1 MDEQKENI
9 QFLLLIAG
17 LSGAG
22 KSTALDVF
30 GDLGFFTI
38 DHLPVPLLD
47 SFLEHSGSSPGR
59 FARTALILDI
69 DSDEKLGH
77 LFPAIERIRTKG
89 IPPLLIF
96 LDCASEEV
104 ILRYSE
110 TRRPH
115 PGFDPLI
122 DKSLED
128 AVKRERERLL
138 PFKERSNLVIDT
150 TDFNIHEL
158 RRILE
163 SFAESISAENLTKVR
178 VNFVSFGFKYGIPRD
193 CDLVIDVRF
202 LPNPYFV
209 ENLRNKTGV
218 DPDVAHYVMSFEEA
232 WEFLRRYVDM
242 LNYLIPRY
250 IYEGKS
256 YLNIGIGCTG
266 GQHRSV
272 AIAERLSELI
282 RGEDLIV
289 SVKHRDALLSSR

>member
-1 MDEQKENI
+1 MNDQTHGI

-22 KSTALDVF
+22 KSTALHVF
-30 GDLGFFTI
+30 SDLGFFTI
-38 DHLPVPLLD
+38 DHLPVPLLQG
-47 SFLEHSGSSPGR
+47 FLQYAISSGSR
-59 FARTALILDI
+59 FSKTALILDI
-69 DSDEKLGH
+69 DSEEKLAQF
-77 LFPAIERIRTKG
+77 FPEVEKMRTAG
-89 IPPLLIF
+89 TLPLLVF
-96 LDCASEEV
+96 LDCATEEI

-115 PGFDPLI
+115 PGFDALV

-128 AVKRERERLL
+128 AVNREKEMLL
-138 PFKERSNLVIDT
+138 PFKEKSNLVIDT
-150 TDFNIHEL
+150 TDFNVHEL

-178 VNFVSFGFKYGIPRD
+178 VNFVSFGYKYGIPRD

-209 ENLRNKTGV
+209 ENLRRKTGL
-218 DPDVAHYVMSFEEA
+218 DPDVSHYVLSFEEA
-232 WEFLRRYVDM
+232 WEFLRRYCDL
-242 LNYLIPRY
+242 LNYLIPKY

-272 AIAERLSELI
+272 AIAQRLSELI

-289 SVKHRDALLSSR
+289 SVKHRDAVM